1 MHWTFKVN
9 LYKTLAWES
18 TNSCYNLPSF
28 KCEPNLRK
36 FLVTLLSSHTQFCQ
50 LSWSVGET
58 CSVTSLSLSVIFMCL
73 HLRHY
78 SDNFLGP
85 TCLIIPVLTCGIT
98 AAREKPHTLPGIP
111 AQRITGEMHAPSW
124 ELLLWH
130 LPGPFPC
137 PWAPELILPA
147 KLCMAVSHVSGM
159 EVLRRSVITLSWH
172 HPLPLVGRWHTLGLC
187 VEVAGFEGQGEHIIY
202 VKAI

>member
-1 MHWTFKVN
+1 MHWAFKVN

-58 CSVTSLSLSVIFMCL
+58 CSVTSLALSMIFMCL

-130 LPGPFPC
+130 LPGP
-137 PWAPELILPA
+137 
-147 KLCMAVSHVSGM
+147 
-159 EVLRRSVITLSWH
+159 
-172 HPLPLVGRWHTLGLC
+172 LPLCPRAHPTSKTLHGSLPC
-187 VEVAGFEGQGEHIIY
+187 VRDGGPKKVCDNPFLTSPSPFGG
-202 VKAI
+202 